1 MANKTKL
8 EEFKSLGPG
17 RRKAKTPSEL
27 DLGTGKASSKRTQKP
42 ELNLGTGKAS
52 SKRTGPAE
60 LNLGSGKAS
69 SKRSKPK
76 TKVQPPKL
84 RPKNLK
90 KKEKN
95 SDNKKPKVVTEKMLA
110 DSPFTSLRDYLN
122 NRDGKK
128 RSDGKKVKLKS
139 GKTKTTVA
147 VDSEKF
153 KPKNPRGP
161 KVRVRQGTPDQKRG
175 TKVQK
180 ASEKKLN
187 FLDKIIK
194 GTKDNFKGDRK
205 KKTGRF
211 SGSDK
216 KRYNQVE

>member
-8 EEFKSLGPG
+8 EEFKSLGTG

-128 RSDGKKVKLKS
+128 RSDGKKVVLKP
-139 GKTKTTVA
+139 GKTKTAKMSAQTSNDTADKKKIVP
-147 VDSEKF
+147 SKTPKILKKSSK
-153 KPKNPRGP
+153 KPSK
-161 KVRVRQGTPDQKRG
+161 T
-175 TKVQK
+175 
-180 ASEKKLN
+180 
-187 FLDKIIK
+187 FK
-194 GTKDNFKGDRK
+194 GTNITPTPLQEKRMRRDRARNAV
-205 KKTGRF
+205 T
-211 SGSDK
+211 
-216 KRYNQVE
+216 

>member
-1 MANKTKL
+1 MPGIDKKNKTKL
-8 EEFKSLGPG
+8 EEFKSLGTG

-42 ELNLGTGKAS
+42 ELNLGSGKAS

-69 SKRSKPK
+69 SKRTKPK

-95 SDNKKPKVVTEKMLA
+95 SDSKKSKIVTEKMLA

-128 RSDGKKVKLKS
+128 RRDGKKVELKS
-139 GKTKTTVA
+139 GKTKTAKMSAKASNDAQSTQKVISKKTQTDFKKSGA
-147 VDSEKF
+147 FKGTDGAPGDNK
-153 KPKNPRGP
+153 KPKI
-161 KVRVRQGTPDQKRG
+161 KRKSTSNIIG
-175 TKVQK
+175 NK
-180 ASEKKLN
+180 N
-187 FLDKIIK
+187 FV
-194 GTKDNFKGDRK
+194 
-205 KKTGRF
+205 
-211 SGSDK
+211 SDK
-216 KRYNQVE
+216 KKKK